1 MKRIIAAAVFLLIAL
16 LCACNS
22 QEITDEQSECCSAS
36 VSDPISDH
44 ESNAPA
50 EKSSEPAEESSETLE
65 ESKETKP
72 PYSAQDLGVPLGK
85 RYTYNNSSIIPWDIA
100 LYESKLYVGSG
111 DLSANSGPVEMWC
124 YDDVSGEWQM
134 SGRLPEEEISRFY
147 FYNGALYCPG
157 ADSQESWDFASFYY
171 NDGDSWTKMRS
182 IPNASHCFD
191 LAFADGKIFAA
202 IENEAET
209 QYLYIAVS
217 DNGGVSFSI
226 VPLMRGGARVK
237 RTAFIQNVFS
247 IESSVYAL
255 DSQNNVYKY
264 DGSKFEFLCS
274 WQSKVVLHGY
284 RRYALQSRA
293 EYNGYLYF
301 TTGSLYRCAT
311 AEEPQKI
318 EMPNNELVQDIYMNE
333 DELNIL
339 CLSYN
344 GSAYVMTVYR
354 FSDEETGTFEKILDF
369 EYETTAVSFAADGNT
384 FFFGIASQNRNDKN
398 NGRIMRVE
406 IDS

>member
-1 MKRIIAAAVFLLIAL
+1 MKIIIATAVFVLIAL

-22 QEITDEQSECCSAS
+22 QENTVEQSELYSSFVSAPDS
-36 VSDPISDH
+36 R
-44 ESNAPA
+44 A
-50 EKSSEPAEESSETLE
+50 EDLSAAEESSEPTE
-65 ESKETKP
+65 ESSETSFESQDILIS
-72 PYSAQDLGVPLGK
+72 YSSQDLGVPLGK
-85 RYTYNNSSIIPWDIA
+85 RYTYNNSSIVPWDMA
-100 LYESKLYVGSG
+100 FYENKLYVGSG
-111 DLSANSGPVEMWC
+111 DLSANSGSVEMWC
-124 YDDVSGEWQM
+124 YDNAYGEWQM
-134 SGRLPEEEISRFY
+134 SAKLPEEEISRFY
-147 FYNGALYCPG
+147 FHDGILYCPG
-157 ADSQESWDFASFYY
+157 ADSQESWDFASYY
-171 NDGDSWTKMRS
+171 YCKDDKWTKVRS
-182 IPNASHCFD
+182 IPNSSHCFD
-191 LAFADGKIFAA
+191 LAFAEGKIFAA

-209 QYLYIAVS
+209 QHLYIAVS
-217 DNGGVSFSI
+217 DNDGASFRI
-226 VPLMRGGARVK
+226 VPLMRDGAKVK
-237 RTAFIQNVFS
+237 RNAFIQNVFT
-247 IESSVYAL
+247 IGNESFAL

-318 EMPNNELVQDIYMNE
+318 EMPNNELVQDIYMNG

-354 FSDEETGTFEKILDF
+354 FADEETGTLEKILDF
-369 EYETTAVSFAADGNT
+369 EYETTAISFAAEGNT

-398 NGRIMRVE
+398 NGRIIRVE